1 VAAEEAERRMQQQQ
15 DDDKKVC
22 SPQNPATHMYICAVY
37 FSREQVSFCIDWWKR
52 RMSSLI
58 LEESIS

>member
-1 VAAEEAERRMQQQQ
+1 MQQQQ

-22 SPQNPATHMYICAVY
+22 ICSPQNQATLYVYINALFPY
-37 FSREQVSFCIDWWKR
+37 FKQISFCIDWWKT

-58 LEESIS
+58 LEESGS